1 MRLCYNF
8 SVEYKFIADDMLGK
22 LARRLRMMGFDVTYP
37 NTSADSL
44 LLRLSREEDRIILTR
59 DRGLSQVRGS
69 RVFLLSSTDLSEQLQ
84 EVLTRLK
91 LRTDPAKMFTRCP
104 VCNGELKKTKKE
116 EIKAKVPPR
125 VYRTFDDFTT
135 CSRCDKV
142 YWKGTHYEKIVKDMP
157 T

>member
-37 NTSADSL
+37 KTSADSL
-44 LLRLSREEDRIILTR
+44 LLRLSREEDRIIITR
-59 DRGLSQVRGS
+59 DQGLSQVRGS
-69 RVFLLSSTDLSEQLQ
+69 RVLLISSTNLSEQLQ

-91 LRTDPAKMFTRCP
+91 LRPDPAKMFTKCP
-104 VCNGELKKTKKE
+104 VCNGELKKTEKE

-125 VYRTFDDFTT
+125 VYRTFDDFTSCT
-135 CSRCDKV
+135 HCGKV

-157 T
+157 R